1 MKNLITILLVFISCV
16 ATGLAIRECKQSTEK
31 EQQFNDLVS
40 TGAKATVIK
49 EYIRDSIEHVVYQD
63 RVIPDNLAAKRL
75 AISKSYADS
84 LEKAL
89 KISLNKIDQVT
100 KVNAELKAKVQ
111 LKPNEANNLV
121 YQDRWLTL
129 NYNQDSNQ
137 VAVNYDVGL
146 NIARYSDK
154 SWFLGKKTNYIDVY
168 SDDPRVTIK
177 GLQTFRV
184 EEKKESPFSIGLQ
197 IGYVVYPQ
205 NNQIKT
211 TPAIGVGLNYKLF
224 NF

>member
-1 MKNLITILLVFISCV
+1 MITILLVFISCV
-16 ATGLAIRECKQSTEK
+16 ATGLAIRECHKSTEQTK
-31 EQQFNDLVS
+31 QFNDLVS

-63 RVIPDNLAAKRL
+63 KIIPDNEAAKRL

-146 NIARYSDK
+146 NIARYSDRN
-154 SWFLGKKTNYIDVY
+154 WFLGKKTNYIDVF
-168 SDDPRVTIK
+168 SDDPRVKIK

-184 EEKKESPFSIGLQ
+184 EEQKQRPLSIGIQL
-197 IGYVVYPQ
+197 GYGIYQQ

-211 TPAIGVGLNYKLF
+211 TPYVGVGLNYNLF

>member
-1 MKNLITILLVFISCV
+1 MKNLIIILLAFISCV
-16 ATGLAIRECKQSTEK
+16 ATALGIRECNNSTK
-31 EQQFNDLVS
+31 EREQFNNLVS
-40 TGAKATVIK
+40 TGAKATIIK
-49 EYIRDSIEHVVYQD
+49 EYIRDSIPHVIYED
-63 RVIPDNLAAKRL
+63 KIIPDTESAKRL

-84 LEKAL
+84 LEQAL
-89 KISLNKIDQVT
+89 KISLNKINQVT

-121 YQDRWLTL
+121 YQDKWLTL

-146 NIARYSDK
+146 NIARYSDRN
-154 SWFLGKKTNYIDVY
+154 WLLGKKTNYIDVY
-168 SDDPRVTIK
+168 SDDPRITIK

-184 EEKKESPFSIGLQ
+184 EEQKQRPFSLGVQL
-197 IGYVVYPQ
+197 GYGIYQQ

-211 TPAIGVGLNYKLF
+211 TPYVGVGINYNLF